1 MPEERKIEIDGKE
14 YTLNQYRKRRRWF
27 TGFDMIM
34 SLCCG
39 AIGGHGLAQGFIT
52 GNPYYFILVIPL
64 ALWLIRLQ
72 RNMRKTRKK
81 IRELEKKVRIEVV

>member
-1 MPEERKIEIDGKE
+1 MPEERKIKIDGKE
-14 YTLNQYRKRRRWF
+14 YTWEQYRKRQKWF
-27 TGFDMIM
+27 SGFDMIM

-39 AIGGHGLAQGFIT
+39 VVGGHGIGQFFIT

-72 RNMRKTRKK
+72 RNLRK
-81 IRELEKKVRIEVV
+81 IRKEIKELKKRLDLI